1 MPKVE
6 CRLSASTKDDF
17 QLAISQLGYRHMS
30 EAIRDMIEI
39 VAYNGER
46 TPKEQFLSR
55 QLTRLTD
62 SLISPE
68 ATEKLRKD
76 FIAFLKEYNY
86 LIYFARMDAE
96 DFYTKMELS
105 STESLFYMQFHHM
118 HGYSLTPVETKQLVK
133 HMYHDSDAL
142 KEIRNLMSDLVAI
155 KAQAADINFIL
166 SPAEKLAI
174 AEGGRK

>member
-142 KEIRNLMSDLVAI
+142 KEIRNFMSDLVAI
-155 KAQAADINFIL
+155 KAQAEDINFIL

>member
-55 QLTRLTD
+55 QLTRLTE

-76 FIAFLKEYNY
+76 FLAFLKEYNY
-86 LIYFARMDAE
+86 LIYFVRMDAE
-96 DFYTKMELS
+96 DFYTQQEMS
-105 STESLFYMQFHHM
+105 DPESLFYMQFHHM

-155 KAQAADINFIL
+155 KAKAADINSIL

>member
-1 MPKVE
+1 MAELHV
-6 CRLSASTKDDF
+6 RLSDATKNDF
-17 QLAISQLGYRHMS
+17 QLAIAQLGYRTNS

-118 HGYSLTPVETKQLVK
+118 YGYSLTPVETKQLVK

>member
-1 MPKVE
+1 MAELHV
-6 CRLSASTKDDF
+6 RLSDATKNDF
-17 QLAISQLGYRHMS
+17 QLAIAKLGYRNNS

-62 SLISPE
+62 SLSSLE

-76 FIAFLKEYNY
+76 FIAFLKEYDY
-86 LIYFARMDAE
+86 LIYFAKIDA
-96 DFYTKMELS
+96 DRLIDSLELDDMK
-105 STESLFYMQFHHM
+105 SLFYQRFAHFT
-118 HGYSLTPVETKQLVK
+118 GYGITPLEAEQLIK

-142 KEIRNLMSDLVAI
+142 AAIHNLVSEQQIMSAKLTP
-155 KAQAADINFIL
+155 INELL
-166 SPAEKLAI
+166 SNTEKLAL
-174 AEGGRK
+174 ARGER